1 MASEF
6 NNTKHPQMIK
16 TFMKNGNVLEILM
29 YWRIKQSL
37 IYKPAKKKK
46 NLKYVQMK
54 LKITWNSASLK
65 QDLWLLR
72 DAFKTFHNLSYNER
86 R

>member
-46 NLKYVQMK
+46 PEVRSDETENNVEQCV
-54 LKITWNSASLK
+54 T
-65 QDLWLLR
+65 
-72 DAFKTFHNLSYNER
+72 
-86 R
+86 